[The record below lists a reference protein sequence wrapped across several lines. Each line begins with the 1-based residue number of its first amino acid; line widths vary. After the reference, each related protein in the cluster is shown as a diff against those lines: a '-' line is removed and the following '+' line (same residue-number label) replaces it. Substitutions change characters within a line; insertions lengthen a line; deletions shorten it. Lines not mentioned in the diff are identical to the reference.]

1 MSTTIDERVVE
12 MRFDNQQFERNVQT
26 SLGTL
31 GKLKSSLDLSGAAKG
46 LENLNTE
53 TRRFD
58 FSPLSKGVESVKLK
72 FSALEVMATTAL
84 ANITNSAVN
93 AGKKIASEFTIEPIK
108 QGFSEYETQIN
119 AVQTIL
125 ANTQSKG
132 TTLDNVNNALDEL
145 NRYADMTIYNFTE
158 MTRNIGTFT
167 AAGVDLDT
175 SVSAIKGIANL
186 AAVSGSTSQQAS
198 TAMYQLSQALA
209 SGTVKLQDWNSVVNA
224 GMGGQVF
231 QDALKE
237 TARAHGIAIDQMI
250 ESEGS
255 FRETLKNGWLSSDIL
270 TETLSKFTGDLSAEQ
285 LKAMG
290 YTEKQIEGILE
301 LGKTANDAATKVKT
315 FTQLMDTLKEAAQS
329 GWTQTWEILIGDFE
343 EAKELWTTVSDV
355 FSEIINSSA
364 EARNNMLQGWSDL
377 GGRTAVIESLQN
389 AFKGLVSVVTPIKEA
404 FREVFPPTTAQ
415 QLFKITE
422 AIRDFTAKLT
432 LSDAQAAKVKSA
444 FKGLFA
450 VIDIG
455 ITAIKAVVGGVIDL
469 LQNLSGLGGGLLNA
483 ASSMGEWLVNLRS
496 SIKETNAFGKAINAV
511 VGFLTAAFTKIK
523 EFAQAVKQKI
533 EAKGFQSFLD
543 ILKGIWGFIQKI
555 AGAVKKVA
563 SIVMSALKDIFKI
576 DGLGSLFDLLNGG
589 LFAAI
594 LVNVVKF
601 TKGLSDAFGG
611 VGDILG
617 SITGILDGVKGALE
631 AWQQNLKAKTL
642 KELATAIAILAA
654 SLVVISL
661 IDADKL
667 ATSLAGITALFVE
680 MIAAL
685 AVLNKLNLNFS
696 GVSKA
701 ITMMLGLST
710 SVLILA
716 SALKKVSS
724 LDWNELAVGLTGMLG
739 LMAMLVGAAAAMS
752 KIEGRVMKGATSIV
766 IFSSAIKILASA
778 CADMA
783 RLSWE
788 ELAKGLAGVGGL
800 LLELDLFLNTAKM
813 DGKAMST
820 SVGMIALAAAIKILA
835 SATAD
840 FAELDWIGIAKGLAS
855 IGVLLAEI
863 AAFTKLTGNAKNV
876 VATGLALIEIGA
888 AMKIFASAAADFGAM
903 KWSEIAKGLTAMG
916 GSLAAV
922 TIAVRLMPKNM
933 VSIGSGLVIVSTSL
947 NILTAALVKMGGMSW
962 EAIAKGMVA
971 LGGSMAVLAVGLNAM
986 KGTLAASAALTVAA
1000 SSLAVITPVLK
1011 ILGSM
1016 SIGDIG
1022 AALLALAGAFTVL
1035 GVATAVLK
1043 PLAGTMVKVA
1053 GAVTLFGVGCAL
1065 AGAGI
1070 LAVSVAL
1077 TAFSASIVVLAA
1089 SIGEVIVGLCEGI
1102 ANSAEAIARAF
1113 IALVKA
1119 ACVSLKEVV
1128 PYVADALLTLLTQT
1142 LSSLKDYIPQIVDLV
1157 MDILIQLFD
1166 KLALRIPDLVSS
1178 AVGMLGE
1185 FMKALDD
1192 ALGQGGWEKLILS
1205 ISAISA
1211 VFLALSAAAKLIS
1224 SIEIKG
1230 ALKGIAGFSIVVG
1243 GMTALLVALGGLA
1256 QIPGLDWL
1264 MKEGAK
1270 ILGGIGYALGALVG
1284 SLVNGLVS
1292 NMPSDL
1298 TQFLTVLAEVAA
1310 MIAAL
1315 APLSEVIQ
1323 GVDVKGSAKGIAG
1336 ISVMIAGVTAILAA
1350 LGGLNQIP
1358 GFSWLLGEGSSVLSL
1373 LGTAIGAAVGSIVQG
1388 LSNAVTSDFS
1398 EVLNNIASISSVF
1411 LAAAGIGKVLSML
1424 KLDVA
1429 AVAKG
1434 GAAVDV
1440 LILEIAALLAALG
1453 GLRQIPGFDWIMSEG
1468 SKTLAQI
1475 GYAIGDFVGSIVGGL
1490 GEGITSGLP
1499 VMGENLSAFMT
1510 AVQPFIE
1517 GAKQIDASVMA
1528 GIGMLAAA
1536 VLALTAADILSG
1548 ITAFLTGGSSLSS
1561 FGKELSEFGPQLV
1574 AFSDSVAGVDKAN
1587 IEAAADAASA
1597 MARMASI
1604 IPNEGGIVAWFTG
1617 DNSLAS
1623 FGPQL
1628 AGFGTNLKDFSDSV
1642 AGINPENIIAAAGA
1656 AEALAKMASI
1666 IPNEGGVAAWFAG
1679 ENSVSKFG
1687 QDIATFGTDLKTFS
1701 DNVVG
1706 IDNEA
1711 IIAAATAA
1719 ESLAKMASIIPNEG
1733 GVAAWFAG
1741 ENSVSK
1747 FGKDIAGFGTDL
1759 KAFSDNVAD
1768 INPENIIAAAQASE
1782 ALARMASTI
1791 PNEGGVAAWF
1801 AGENSVSKFGED
1813 IVGFGA
1819 DLMRFAENVA
1829 GIEPANVLAAAQAGE
1844 ALARMA
1850 SIIPNEGGVAAWFAG
1865 ENSVSKFGEDI
1876 AVFGESMKKFSDNV
1890 TGIDTAAVQAAATS
1904 GEALARMASIIPNEG
1919 GVAGWFAGE
1928 NSLSK
1933 FGDDIAVFGRAMKT
1947 YSDNVKGLDVA
1958 SVDTATRAGVTLAE
1972 MADKIPNSGGVAA
1985 WFAGDNSL
1993 AGFGSEIA
2001 SFGSYLKQFA
2011 DRVRGIDTAAVETA
2025 TKAGV
2030 TLAEMAD
2037 KVPNS
2042 GGVVAWFSGDNGL
2055 AKFGSEI
2062 ASFGSDIKKFSNN
2075 VAGLDIASVQA
2086 AANAGSILVDLTNK
2100 VPNSGG
2106 VVAWFT
2112 GEQSLSKFG
2121 DQIAGFGTSMKKFS
2135 DNVTG
2140 LNVAAV
2146 TAAATAG
2153 KILAEMT
2160 LIMPKEVD
2168 PTSFTNA
2175 LATIASGILTF
2186 TNTLSGANTT
2196 NAVTQV
2202 NAVLN
2207 LLTSIQTTIA
2217 SINVYSINTAVTACQ
2232 TLAQTI
2238 NSMTGQVNITSY
2250 TTAITSLGSNIS
2262 SFTSTM
2268 AALNVQNAV
2277 NQVNLILAMIRD
2289 INATGSSSLAALGDA
2304 LNKAGTD
2311 GVTKFVQAFQNGE
2324 PQAREA
2330 ITKLLTNSVAAVT
2343 NANPDFL
2350 KAGEGVLSKFI
2361 EGIKGQE
2368 TSAKNTFSNL
2378 IAACI
2383 TVLKNKF
2390 TEFESTGRTTITNFI
2405 AGVKSQETSAKTA
2418 FSNLISACLTV
2429 FKNKFT
2435 EFESTGR
2442 TAITNFIT
2450 GVKSQDASA
2459 RSAFTAVISSCLQ
2472 SIKNS
2477 YSDFQTAGSTAM
2489 TNFVNGST
2497 SVSGYFTSGLS
2508 SAVSS
2513 IKGYYSNFYD
2523 AGEYLVDGFIEGIDD
2538 NIKYAANKSA
2548 EMARKASEAAKKEL
2562 KINSPSKVFYEIGEF
2577 SGMGFVEALDDY
2589 GKYSYRA
2596 GTDMAEYARAGLASA
2611 ISKISDEIDSGINAQ
2626 PTIRPVLDLSD
2637 VKLGARNLDALLS
2650 RDQAVTIG
2658 ASINGRQQQVEVGQ
2672 NAASTGNS
2680 SISFVQNNYSP
2691 KALSRIEIYR
2701 QTDNQISRLKGL
2713 VKP

>member
-1 MSTTIDERVVE
+1 M
-12 MRFDNQQFERNVQT
+12 
-26 SLGTL
+26 
-31 GKLKSSLDLSGAAKG
+31 
-46 LENLNTE
+46 
-53 TRRFD
+53 
-58 FSPLSKGVESVKLK
+58 
-72 FSALEVMATTAL
+72 
-84 ANITNSAVN
+84 
-93 AGKKIASEFTIEPIK
+93 
-108 QGFSEYETQIN
+108 
-119 AVQTIL
+119 
-125 ANTQSKG
+125 
-132 TTLDNVNNALDEL
+132 
-145 NRYADMTIYNFTE
+145 
-158 MTRNIGTFT
+158 
-167 AAGVDLDT
+167 
-175 SVSAIKGIANL
+175 
-186 AAVSGSTSQQAS
+186 
-198 TAMYQLSQALA
+198 
-209 SGTVKLQDWNSVVNA
+209 
-224 GMGGQVF
+224 
-231 QDALKE
+231 
-237 TARAHGIAIDQMI
+237 
-250 ESEGS
+250 
-255 FRETLKNGWLSSDIL
+255 
-270 TETLSKFTGDLSAEQ
+270 
-285 LKAMG
+285 
-290 YTEKQIEGILE
+290 
-301 LGKTANDAATKVKT
+301 
-315 FTQLMDTLKEAAQS
+315 
-329 GWTQTWEILIGDFE
+329 
-343 EAKELWTTVSDV
+343 
-355 FSEIINSSA
+355 
-364 EARNNMLQGWSDL
+364 
-377 GGRTAVIESLQN
+377 
-389 AFKGLVSVVTPIKEA
+389 
-404 FREVFPPTTAQ
+404 
-415 QLFKITE
+415 
-422 AIRDFTAKLT
+422 
-432 LSDAQAAKVKSA
+432 
-444 FKGLFA
+444 
-450 VIDIG
+450 
-455 ITAIKAVVGGVIDL
+455 
-469 LQNLSGLGGGLLNA
+469 
-483 ASSMGEWLVNLRS
+483 
-496 SIKETNAFGKAINAV
+496 
-511 VGFLTAAFTKIK
+511 
-523 EFAQAVKQKI
+523 
-533 EAKGFQSFLD
+533 
-543 ILKGIWGFIQKI
+543 
-555 AGAVKKVA
+555 
-563 SIVMSALKDIFKI
+563 
-576 DGLGSLFDLLNGG
+576 
-589 LFAAI
+589 
-594 LVNVVKF
+594 
-601 TKGLSDAFGG
+601 
-611 VGDILG
+611 
-617 SITGILDGVKGALE
+617 
-631 AWQQNLKAKTL
+631 
-642 KELATAIAILAA
+642 
-654 SLVVISL
+654 
-661 IDADKL
+661 
-667 ATSLAGITALFVE
+667 
-680 MIAAL
+680 
-685 AVLNKLNLNFS
+685 
-696 GVSKA
+696 
-701 ITMMLGLST
+701 
-710 SVLILA
+710 
-716 SALKKVSS
+716 
-724 LDWNELAVGLTGMLG
+724 
-739 LMAMLVGAAAAMS
+739 
-752 KIEGRVMKGATSIV
+752 
-766 IFSSAIKILASA
+766 
-778 CADMA
+778 
-783 RLSWE
+783 
-788 ELAKGLAGVGGL
+788 
-800 LLELDLFLNTAKM
+800 
-813 DGKAMST
+813 
-820 SVGMIALAAAIKILA
+820 
-835 SATAD
+835 
-840 FAELDWIGIAKGLAS
+840 
-855 IGVLLAEI
+855 
-863 AAFTKLTGNAKNV
+863 
-876 VATGLALIEIGA
+876 
-888 AMKIFASAAADFGAM
+888 
-903 KWSEIAKGLTAMG
+903 
-916 GSLAAV
+916 
-922 TIAVRLMPKNM
+922 
-933 VSIGSGLVIVSTSL
+933 
-947 NILTAALVKMGGMSW
+947 
-962 EAIAKGMVA
+962 
-971 LGGSMAVLAVGLNAM
+971 
-986 KGTLAASAALTVAA
+986 
-1000 SSLAVITPVLK
+1000 
-1011 ILGSM
+1011 
-1016 SIGDIG
+1016 
-1022 AALLALAGAFTVL
+1022 
-1035 GVATAVLK
+1035 
-1043 PLAGTMVKVA
+1043 
-1053 GAVTLFGVGCAL
+1053 
-1065 AGAGI
+1065 
-1070 LAVSVAL
+1070 
-1077 TAFSASIVVLAA
+1077 
-1089 SIGEVIVGLCEGI
+1089 
-1102 ANSAEAIARAF
+1102 
-1113 IALVKA
+1113 
-1119 ACVSLKEVV
+1119 
-1128 PYVADALLTLLTQT
+1128 
-1142 LSSLKDYIPQIVDLV
+1142 
-1157 MDILIQLFD
+1157 
-1166 KLALRIPDLVSS
+1166 
-1178 AVGMLGE
+1178 
-1185 FMKALDD
+1185 
-1192 ALGQGGWEKLILS
+1192 
-1205 ISAISA
+1205 
-1211 VFLALSAAAKLIS
+1211 
-1224 SIEIKG
+1224 
-1230 ALKGIAGFSIVVG
+1230 
-1243 GMTALLVALGGLA
+1243 
-1256 QIPGLDWL
+1256 
-1264 MKEGAK
+1264 
-1270 ILGGIGYALGALVG
+1270 
-1284 SLVNGLVS
+1284 
-1292 NMPSDL
+1292 
-1298 TQFLTVLAEVAA
+1298 
-1310 MIAAL
+1310 
-1315 APLSEVIQ
+1315 
-1323 GVDVKGSAKGIAG
+1323 
-1336 ISVMIAGVTAILAA
+1336 
-1350 LGGLNQIP
+1350 
-1358 GFSWLLGEGSSVLSL
+1358 
-1373 LGTAIGAAVGSIVQG
+1373 
-1388 LSNAVTSDFS
+1388 
-1398 EVLNNIASISSVF
+1398 
-1411 LAAAGIGKVLSML
+1411 
-1424 KLDVA
+1424 
-1429 AVAKG
+1429 
-1434 GAAVDV
+1434 
-1440 LILEIAALLAALG
+1440 
-1453 GLRQIPGFDWIMSEG
+1453 
-1468 SKTLAQI
+1468 
-1475 GYAIGDFVGSIVGGL
+1475 
-1490 GEGITSGLP
+1490 
-1499 VMGENLSAFMT
+1499 
-1510 AVQPFIE
+1510 
-1517 GAKQIDASVMA
+1517 
-1528 GIGMLAAA
+1528 
-1536 VLALTAADILSG
+1536 
-1548 ITAFLTGGSSLSS
+1548 
-1561 FGKELSEFGPQLV
+1561 
-1574 AFSDSVAGVDKAN
+1574 
-1587 IEAAADAASA
+1587 
-1597 MARMASI
+1597 
-1604 IPNEGGIVAWFTG
+1604 
-1617 DNSLAS
+1617 
-1623 FGPQL
+1623 
-1628 AGFGTNLKDFSDSV
+1628 
-1642 AGINPENIIAAAGA
+1642 
-1656 AEALAKMASI
+1656 
-1666 IPNEGGVAAWFAG
+1666 
-1679 ENSVSKFG
+1679 
-1687 QDIATFGTDLKTFS
+1687 
-1701 DNVVG
+1701 
-1706 IDNEA
+1706 
-1711 IIAAATAA
+1711 
-1719 ESLAKMASIIPNEG
+1719 
-1733 GVAAWFAG
+1733 AWFAG

-1791 PNEGGVAAWF
+1791 PSEGGVAAWF

-1890 TGIDTAAVQAAATS
+1890 TGIDAAAVQAAATS
-1904 GEALARMASIIPNEG
+1904 GEALARMASIVPNEG
-1919 GVAGWFAGE
+1919 GVAGWFVGE

-1972 MADKIPNSGGVAA
+1972 MTDKIPNSGGVAA

-2011 DRVRGIDTAAVETA
+2011 DHVRGIDTAAVETA

-2121 DQIAGFGTSMKKFS
+2121 DQIAGFGASMKKFS

-2160 LIMPKEVD
+2160 LVMPKEVD

-2207 LLTSIQTTIA
+2207 LLTSIQTAIA

-2268 AALNVQNAV
+2268 VALNVQNAV
-2277 NQVNLILAMIRD
+2277 NQVNLILAMIKD

-2489 TNFVNGST
+2489 TNFVNGIKNSST
-2497 SVSGYFTSGLS
+2497 SASGYFTSLGLS

-2513 IKGYYSNFYD
+2513 IKGYYSDFYD

-2611 ISKISDEIDSGINAQ
+2611 ISKISDEIGSGIDAQ